1 MTFFILFTVHKVRGG
16 GHIMRIF
23 TRLIAATT
31 LVIGGLAAV
40 PAHAQ
45 GLPVFDASNFAE
57 AIQEATSAVT
67 EVSNLEQQLTAQE
80 NMIKDLPGTI
90 APGLVTL
97 AQQTQQLMQQVNTIQ
112 SMGASLTGQLNS
124 LYPTDYSS
132 QSFPGILDQVASMQ
146 TAQRA
151 AYQTS
156 MAMQSQVAANQPA
169 ITQAYKAA
177 DAESLAATGPTQAA
191 QANTQALEAVGQQ
204 LGDVQGLMIAQQNA
218 DAQKAIAE
226 QSADAAGNQVI
237 QNSYTPFTNN
247 GPSIPNPFSDV
258 GQ

>member
-1 MTFFILFTVHKVRGG
+1 
-16 GHIMRIF
+16 MRISIRIISLS
-23 TRLIAATT
+23 TLIIGGMAAT
-31 LVIGGLAAV
+31 

-45 GLPVFDASNFAE
+45 MAVFDAANFAQ
-57 AIQEATSAVT
+57 AIQEVSSAAQ
-67 EVSNLEQQLTAQE
+67 EVSNLEQQLQAQQ
-80 NMIKDLPGTI
+80 NMIKDLPATI
-90 APGLVTL
+90 SPGLVTL

-112 SMGASLTGQLNS
+112 SMGTSLTGQLNS

-132 QSFPGILDQVASMQ
+132 QSFAGILSQVASMQ

-156 MAMQSQVAANQPA
+156 LAMQSQVAANQPA

-177 DAESLAATGPTQAA
+177 DAASLAAAGPTQAA

-218 DAQKAIAE
+218 DAQKALAE
-226 QSADAAGNQVI
+226 QSSEAAGNQVI
-237 QNSYTPFTNN
+237 QNSYTPYTNT
-247 GPSIPNPFSDV
+247 GPSIPNPLSDA

>member
-1 MTFFILFTVHKVRGG
+1 
-16 GHIMRIF
+16 MRIS
-23 TRLIAATT
+23 TLIISVST
-31 LVIGGLAAV
+31 LIIGGLVAT

-45 GLPVFDASNFAE
+45 MAVFDAANFAQ
-57 AIQEATSAVT
+57 AIQEVSSAAQ
-67 EVSNLEQQLTAQE
+67 EVSNLEQQLQAQQ

-90 APGLVTL
+90 SPGLVTL

-112 SMGASLTGQLNS
+112 SMGTSLTGQLNS

-132 QSFPGILDQVASMQ
+132 QSFTGILSQVASMQ

-156 MAMQSQVAANQPA
+156 LAMQSQVAANQPV

-177 DAESLAATGPTQAA
+177 DAASLAAAGPTQAA

-218 DAQKAIAE
+218 DAQKALAE
-226 QSADAAGNQVI
+226 QSSEAAGNQAI
-237 QNSYTPFTNN
+237 QNSYTPYTNT
-247 GPSIPNPFSDV
+247 GPSIPNPLSDA